1 MRSDFDYGYGYE
13 VVMLHRKQGKTRLRP
28 NDCFDKRYTKEEHW
42 ACYEKV
48 TRGAIPSAF
57 LKRHAAVLSARK
69 RGRKKFDY
77 LSYHTYWALMSKT
90 AKNRFE
96 VTT

>member
-1 MRSDFDYGYGYE
+1 MRSDFDFYYGYE
-13 VVMLHRKQGKTRLRP
+13 NIMFYRRANRRNFHP
-28 NDCFDKRYTKEEHW
+28 PHFDKHYTKEEHW

-48 TRGAIPSAF
+48 TRGAIPGAF
-57 LKRHAAVLSARK
+57 LKRHAAVFSARK

-77 LSYHTYWALMSKT
+77 VSYHTYWALMSKT

-96 VTT
+96 VTA